1 MAAAVH
7 QPHNGLVN
15 GDGVRDEGPAP
26 HAEPYDYSVGTS
38 IPANMAHAV
47 SVSLPKWQ
55 DNVDYEEGRLT
66 DVMKTG
72 YPRFFVHRSIQK
84 VSVRAGRDCARVRA
98 HTDLVQ
104 HVQTFCSSLL
114 YSCASSVH
122 RAAFRDTNQRIAICS
137 PPLVLPTVVVPS
149 FEHNMPS
156 RIQKPSLYRSG
167 SYSSASCSLP
177 PP

>member
-15 GDGVRDEGPAP
+15 SDGVRDEGPAP

-66 DVMKTG
+66 EVMKTG

-84 VSVRAGRDCARVRA
+84 VSA
-98 HTDLVQ
+98 
-104 HVQTFCSSLL
+104 
-114 YSCASSVH
+114 
-122 RAAFRDTNQRIAICS
+122 
-137 PPLVLPTVVVPS
+137 
-149 FEHNMPS
+149 
-156 RIQKPSLYRSG
+156 
-167 SYSSASCSLP
+167 
-177 PP
+177 